1 MTTPVEIAAIVTPG
15 ALLFAALG
23 TVAVAREWVNVTV
36 SVSVKA
42 VPAAKRKP
50 RNAVELV
57 HVVPG
62 TVEPAAT
69 VEPITA
75 ARKAAS

>member
-1 MTTPVEIAAIVTPG
+1 MNTPEVITAIVTPG

-42 VPAAKRKP
+42 VPAAKRQP
-50 RNAVELV
+50 RNPVQ
-57 HVVPG
+57 VVNVGPG
-62 TVEPAAT
+62 VVEPAAT

-75 ARKAAS
+75 ARRPA

>member
-1 MTTPVEIAAIVTPG
+1 LNTPEVLAVIITPG

-23 TVAVAREWVNVTV
+23 TVAVAREWVSVTV
-36 SVSVKA
+36 TVSVKA

-50 RNAVELV
+50 RTAVDV
-57 HVVPG
+57 KVIPG
-62 TVEPAAT
+62 ITEPAAV

-75 ARKAAS
+75 ARRPA